1 MKLEGYDI
9 TIDLSA
15 ILEIWLTNTMQET
28 THADEARLNSGDF
41 ITGSPFHVS
50 LQVVNFQR

>member
-28 THADEARLNSGDF
+28 THADEALLNSGDF